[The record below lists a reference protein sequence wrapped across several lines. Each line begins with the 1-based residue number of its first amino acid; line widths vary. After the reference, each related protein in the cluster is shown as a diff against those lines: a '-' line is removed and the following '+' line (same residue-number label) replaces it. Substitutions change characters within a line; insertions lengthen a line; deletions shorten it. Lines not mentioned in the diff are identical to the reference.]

1 MLENILKYLNNH
13 FYAWQEVGGFIINDN
28 KIKVKANYVQG
39 QYIRITGSILNN
51 GVYQIKNVEG
61 EMIELEGL
69 TNEIFEGCIFG
80 LAIPKD
86 LLKLAEVI
94 EEYEKENK
102 KNNVISESFGGYS
115 YTKATDKSGNIASW
129 ESVYFNALCKYR
141 RIYDS
146 YSNVEV
152 IK

>member
-1 MLENILKYLNNH
+1 MLENVLKFLNNH
-13 FYAWQEVGGFIINDN
+13 FYMWQEIGGFVINGD
-28 KIKVKANYVQG
+28 KIRVKANYLQG

-51 GVYQIKNVEG
+51 GVYQVKSVEG
-61 EMIELEGL
+61 DTIEVEGL

-86 LLKLAEVI
+86 LLTLVEHI

-102 KNNVISESFGGYS
+102 KSNIISESFGGYS
-115 YTKATDKSGNIASW
+115 YTKATDTSGNIANW
-129 ESVYFNALCKYR
+129 ESVYFNDLCKYR
-141 RIYDS
+141 KIYDS